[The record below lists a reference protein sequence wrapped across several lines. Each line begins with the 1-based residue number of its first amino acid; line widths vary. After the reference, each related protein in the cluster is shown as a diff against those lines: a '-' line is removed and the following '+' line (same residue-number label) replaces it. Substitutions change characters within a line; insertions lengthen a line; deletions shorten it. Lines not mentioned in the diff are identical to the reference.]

1 MMRFSFGAQLLVRM
15 YLSRLVDAKFNKR
28 DSGGQQRA
36 ASAIMKGIWDV
47 IKINYVAQRRRLIEH
62 FGNRIY
68 ERGGERARRQPEHTP
83 DPNTP

>member
-1 MMRFSFGAQLLVRM
+1 MMRFSFAALSCWCVRGSLVC
-15 YLSRLVDAKFNKR
+15 LVDAKFNKR

-68 ERGGERARRQPEHTP
+68 ERGGE
-83 DPNTP
+83 